1 MFHSKRNLKNHA
13 VLFGYLIGIATLG
26 LLAFYYWQPL
36 VQMYTNPD
44 EIRTFIEGFGI
55 FGPLVFIFFQF
66 LQVIIF
72 FVPGAVFTIAGG
84 YLFGTFVGTVYSI
97 IGTMIGSILVFLV
110 SRKYGRPFV
119 EKIVHRKELQH
130 FDAFFKKRGK
140 ISIVITRMVP
150 VIFPN
155 DAVSMAAGI
164 TPIKF
169 RDYVLYSIIGF
180 IPHLFLLN
188 YFGVELTK
196 EFNPS
201 TVIILTLVGLS
212 GMAYIFRHPIK
223 VFFIKEIRELE
234 ADLRKVEEV
243 SVKEVAVIEEAVER
257 EYDEVVEEIKI
268 VEGE

>member
-119 EKIVHRKELQH
+119 EKIVHRKERQH
-130 FDAFFKKRGK
+130 FDSFFK
-140 ISIVITRMVP
+140 
-150 VIFPN
+150 
-155 DAVSMAAGI
+155 
-164 TPIKF
+164 
-169 RDYVLYSIIGF
+169 
-180 IPHLFLLN
+180 N
-188 YFGVELTK
+188 YLCCSLG
-196 EFNPS
+196 
-201 TVIILTLVGLS
+201 
-212 GMAYIFRHPIK
+212 
-223 VFFIKEIRELE
+223 
-234 ADLRKVEEV
+234 
-243 SVKEVAVIEEAVER
+243 
-257 EYDEVVEEIKI
+257 
-268 VEGE
+268 